1 MLTAFMVSR
10 PLRRWIATAVLAGL
24 SLSIGA
30 CQKVPLLAPT
40 GSTITV
46 TAGAT
51 ALSVNGTTDIT
62 ATVLE
67 QAGTAPQDGTVV
79 TFTTT
84 LGSIEP
90 SEARTNG
97 GRVIVKFRAGTANG
111 TAIITATS
119 GGAGS
124 SSATSSSN
132 VARVAVGTAAVGS
145 VRVSANPTLLPATG
159 GLSTIAGTVID
170 INGNPLTSAPVT
182 FTTTAGTLEQVA
194 VSTDA
199 NGVATAVLR
208 ATTTATVTVAVGAQA
223 GSSTGGTTPPAA
235 GAPAAPAAPA
245 TTGTASGSV
254 TVNVTSAPTL
264 TITPPATAPS
274 AGLPASYTFAV
285 AVPATNGTAIRNVT
299 VNWGDGQTQDLGIVT
314 GTANV
319 SHVYRSSGTFDIVGT
334 VTDSF
339 GNVVRNSISVSVN
352 AKPQPVVSITATT
365 ANPTAGVDMV
375 FTASIAPVSGNGTVI
390 QSALIDFGDQT
401 TTALGAVTGTAI
413 ALHHVYQNGGQAY
426 TVTLTATDS
435 NGGVGTAVTTVFV
448 QAATPLGVSISF
460 TRTVVDASNTL
471 ATFTATV
478 TGLGNAVVTK
488 YLWDFGDGSPTQETT
503 TNQATHNYVKPLV
516 PPTRVVTV
524 TVFTSSSGSTT
535 GTTSITP

>member
-10 PLRRWIATAVLAGL
+10 PLRHWLATAALAGL
-24 SLSIGA
+24 SMTIGA
-30 CQKVPLLAPT
+30 CQKVPLLAPS
-40 GSTITV
+40 GSTITL
-46 TAGAT
+46 TAGST
-51 ALSVNGTTDIT
+51 ALSVNGTTDII
-62 ATVLE
+62 AQVLE
-67 QAGTAPQDGTVV
+67 ASGTSPQDGTVV
-79 TFTTT
+79 IFTTT

-90 SEARTNG
+90 TEARTNG
-97 GRVIVKFRAGTANG
+97 GRVTVKFRAGTANG
-111 TAIITATS
+111 TAIITASS
-119 GGAGS
+119 GAASASGAN
-124 SSATSSSN
+124 A
-132 VARVAVGTAAVGS
+132 ARVAVGTAAVGS

-170 INGNPLTSAPVT
+170 INGNPLSSAPVT
-182 FTTTAGTLEQVA
+182 FSTTVGSLEQVA

-208 ATTTATVTVAVGAQA
+208 TSAAATVTVAVGAQA

-235 GAPAAPAAPA
+235 GAPAAPATPA

-254 TVNVTSAPTL
+254 TVNIASAPTL

-274 AGLPASYTFAV
+274 AGLPASYTFVV
-285 AVPATNGTAIRNVT
+285 ALPAANGSAIRNVT
-299 VNWGDGQTQDLGIVT
+299 VNWGDGQTQDLGILT

-352 AKPQPVVSITATT
+352 PKPQPVVSITATT
-365 ANPTAGVDMV
+365 PNPIAGVDMT
-375 FTASIAPVSGNGTVI
+375 FTASIAPVAGNGTVI
-390 QSALIDFGDQT
+390 QSASVNFDDGT
-401 TTALGAVTGTAI
+401 TTALGAVTGTSI
-413 ALHHVYQNGGQAY
+413 ALHHVYAESRTY

-448 QAATPLGVSISF
+448 QAAAPLGVSISF

-503 TNQATHNYVKPLV
+503 TNQATHNYTKPS
-516 PPTRVVTV
+516 PPRVVTV
-524 TVFTSSSGSTT
+524 TVFTSSGGSAT
-535 GTTSITP
+535 GTTTITP